1 MPLSVIE
8 VFQSGGNFMYLILV
22 VFCLG
27 IAIILER
34 LFFLYYKYNIN
45 AGRFFEEIRRAVL
58 QGDIARAIGLCDDS
72 PLPSVLKAG
81 LQRSRHKTEEVT
93 AAMEEAIL
101 EVTPKLQK
109 RTPYL
114 AVAANI
120 AVLLGLLGTILGL
133 IVAFSAISGAEP
145 GEKAVQLARGISLA
159 MSTTAFGLIAAI
171 PCLLFHAILQTKAN
185 RLLDEIDEYGL
196 KTAHL
201 LSSLRNGPK
210 KESP

>member
-8 VFQSGGNFMYLILV
+8 VFQSGGNFMYLILL

-45 AGRFFEEIRRAVL
+45 APRLYEQIRRAVL
-58 QGDIARAIGLCDDS
+58 QGDIRRAISACDDS
-72 PLPSVLKAG
+72 PLPAVLRAG
-81 LQRSRHKTEEVT
+81 LQQYQLNRDEVP
-93 AAMEEAIL
+93 AAMEEANL
-101 EVTPKLQK
+101 EVAPKLQR
-109 RTPYL
+109 RTHYL
-114 AVAANI
+114 AVVANI

-159 MSTTAFGLIAAI
+159 MATTAFGLVVAI
-171 PCLLFHAILQTKAN
+171 PCLLFHAILQSKSN
-185 RLLDEIDEYGL
+185 KLLDEIDEYSV

-201 LSSLRNGPK
+201 LQSQGGGEKELR
-210 KESP
+210 

>member
-8 VFQSGGNFMYLILV
+8 VFQSGGNFMYLILL

-45 AGRFFEEIRRAVL
+45 APKLYEQIRSTVL
-58 QGDIARAIGLCDDS
+58 QGEVKRAISVCDDS
-72 PLPSVLKAG
+72 PLPAVLKTG
-81 LQRSRHKTEEVT
+81 LRQYQLNQEGVPE
-93 AAMEEAIL
+93 AMEEAIL
-101 EVTPKLQK
+101 EVAPKLQR
-109 RTPYL
+109 RTHYL
-114 AVAANI
+114 AVIANI

-159 MSTTAFGLIAAI
+159 MSTTAFGLVVAI
-171 PCLLFHAILQTKAN
+171 PCLLFHAILQSKAN
-185 RLLDEIDEYGL
+185 KLLDEIDEYSM

-201 LSSLRNGPK
+201 LKSQAGAEMVAS
-210 KESP
+210 